1 MTNAI
6 LIANIG
12 QRDLSIDFA
21 GLERADA
28 VLAHKLAEAA
38 SRPGPNLRKLAG
50 FIQKHYDKV
59 RPCLSAPIVL
69 PVLKM
74 LAGAGEMPGRVV
86 LVGTKQDDERFMAG
100 DTFRCTEVLCRL
112 LGESFPGK
120 MRFEAAVVSGPPND
134 LNAMLPAY
142 AGLCGALAGEQVYA
156 LCTGGTP
163 ACNMALSLRAVE
175 FFGEGCTVLHM
186 AEGAEAP
193 AVLAIGRY
201 IFAQHRRAALERLAS
216 RGDFDAIA
224 EDEGYARPV
233 RTLARAAAARMNFN
247 FKECLNILGSF
258 HQPRLSG
265 SLGPLLEE
273 AEHLAGGG
281 DRGAALA
288 EVYWNALLKW
298 QRDECADFLGRVWR
312 LLEGSLQ
319 DSIGAAIGHT
329 GGAPRFRE
337 AFETW
342 TAAQP
347 EAYRAYVVGK
357 RTRRKNAPVPAS
369 LPSSVP
375 VLIITMDYF
384 INHDAAALERA
395 GFDAARAVLFQQA
408 VNILRPLTD
417 LRNGSVM
424 AHGFG
429 GIWKNKI
436 LTTIG
441 TSGDES
447 VLLDRLCELLTSQ
460 NITPGLNPYE
470 RFAKAVITL
479 NQENDYDAS

>member
-1 MTNAI
+1 MTKAI

-12 QRDLSIDFA
+12 QRDLYIDFA
-21 GLERADA
+21 GLERSDAALAD
-28 VLAHKLAEAA
+28 KLAKAA

-50 FIQKHYDKV
+50 FIQKNYDRV
-59 RPCLSAPIVL
+59 RSCLSAPIIM
-69 PVLKM
+69 PVLNT
-74 LAGAGEMPGRVV
+74 LAGAGRLPEQVV

-100 DTFRCTEVLCRL
+100 DTFRCAEVLCRM

-120 MRFEAAVVSGPPND
+120 TRFEAAVVSGPPND
-134 LNAMLPAY
+134 LNVMLPAY
-142 AGLCGALAGEQVYA
+142 AGLCGALSGEQVYA

-186 AEGAEAP
+186 GEGAEAP
-193 AVLAIGRY
+193 ATLAIGRY
-201 IFAQHRRAALERLAS
+201 IFAQHRHAALERLAL

-224 EDEGYARPV
+224 EDAGYVRPV

-247 FKECLNILGSF
+247 FKECLNVLLNLKAP
-258 HQPRLSG
+258 QLRDVLA
-265 SLGPLLEE
+265 PLLEE
-273 AEHLAGGG
+273 AGRLAAAT

-319 DSIGAAIGHT
+319 DVIGAAIGHT

-337 AFETW
+337 VFEAW

-347 EAYRAYVVGK
+347 EAYRAYVNGK
-357 RTRRKNAPVPAS
+357 RTRRKNASVPAS

-375 VLIITMDYF
+375 VLILTMDYF
-384 INHDAAALERA
+384 INHDKSALERA
-395 GFDAARAVLFQQA
+395 GFDAERAARFQQA
-408 VNILRPLTD
+408 VNMLRPLTD

-441 TSGDES
+441 AAGDES
-447 VLLDRLCELLTSQ
+447 LLLDRLRELLISQ
-460 NITPGLNPYE
+460 NITPGLNPYD
-470 RFAKAVITL
+470 RYAKAVITL
-479 NQENDYDAS
+479 NQENDYETP